1 MRFIPFIDKS
11 KAIDFTA
18 ATTLARR
25 LNDDF
30 KVSPAPPQY
39 DVKSL
44 ISAVS
49 QALDEENVVL
59 IGVTNKYYLRLK
71 KALSLVLKSELYENA
86 KIKQQVCDMESDA
99 HELYY
104 KFMNGN
110 VIFPSED
117 GFYSGYAM
125 STNPH
130 KIIVLPLSDE
140 KYLPMLPKVKE
151 FVLDNTTE
159 YNEYEVLKESKN
171 LSRRYARVFIISTLV
186 SVISALG
193 VALFEVLQG

>member
-1 MRFIPFIDKS
+1 MRFVPFIDKT

-30 KVSPAPPQY
+30 KITPAPPQY
-39 DVKSL
+39 EVKSV
-44 ISAVS
+44 ISCIS
-49 QALDEENVVL
+49 QALNEENVVL

-71 KALSLVLKSELYENA
+71 KALSLVLKSELYENE
-86 KIKQQVCDMESDA
+86 KIKEQVCELESDA

-110 VIFPSED
+110 VIFPSDD
-117 GFYSGYAM
+117 GFYSGYGM

-140 KYLPMLPKVKE
+140 KYLPMLPQVKE
-151 FVLDNTTE
+151 FVLDRETE

-171 LSRRYARVFIISTLV
+171 ISSKYARIFVVSSLV
-186 SVISALG
+186 SIVAALG
-193 VALFEVLQG
+193 TALFEVLRG